1 MANTPA
7 IVVVL
12 TAPNPTRR
20 MPSFPLASAIF
31 SEFFTTGNY
40 IIANGFKLFLTM
52 FWLKKAAPAEPLAVS
67 MAGVKLGDRLLVVG
81 CTDGSLIAQL
91 AVKTGLTGRAC
102 AVDEDAARA
111 ARAAS
116 TAEREGALIE
126 SFTAPWTELPLEPG
140 AFDLVVIRDVLPSLE
155 MHRRLAALGEVLRVM
170 RPGGRC
176 IAIEG
181 GGRGGLGALFSSQ
194 AANAEYASGG
204 GAERAMTSAGFRAVR
219 TLAERG
225 SLTFV
230 EGVKS
235 SANP

>member
-20 MPSFPLASAIF
+20 MPNFPLASVIF

-40 IIANGFKLFLTM
+40 IIGHGFKLVLSM

-67 MAGVKLGDRLLVVG
+67 MAGVKLGDRLLVIG
-81 CTDGSLIAQL
+81 CTDGSLIADL

-102 AVDEDAARA
+102 AVDEDAGRT

-126 SFTAPWTELPLEPG
+126 SFTGLWTELRFESA
-140 AFDLVVIRDVLPSLE
+140 AFDLVVVRDVLGSLD
-155 MHRRLAALGEVLRVM
+155 MHRRLAALAEILRVM

-176 IAIEG
+176 IVMEG
-181 GGRGGLGALFSSQ
+181 GGRGGLRALFSRQ
-194 AANAEYASGG
+194 PANAEYTSSGG
-204 GAERAMTSAGFRAVR
+204 AVGAMTSAGFLGVR

-225 SLTFV
+225 GMTFV

-235 SANP
+235 AA

>member
-1 MANTPA
+1 
-7 IVVVL
+7 
-12 TAPNPTRR
+12 
-20 MPSFPLASAIF
+20 
-31 SEFFTTGNY
+31 
-40 IIANGFKLFLTM
+40 M

-111 ARAAS
+111 ARAAA

-126 SFTAPWTELPLEPG
+126 SFTAPWTALPLESA
-140 AFDLVVIRDVLPSLE
+140 AFDLVVLRDVLAGLD

-176 IAIEG
+176 MVIEG
-181 GGRGGLGALFSSQ
+181 SARGGLGALFSSQ
-194 AANAEYASGG
+194 PASAEYASGG
-204 GAERAMTSAGFRAVR
+204 GAERAMTSAGFRGVR
-219 TLAERG
+219 TLAERSG
-225 SLTFV
+225 LLFV
-230 EGVKS
+230 EGLKQAIQS
-235 SANP
+235 S